1 MTSTKQKINEVD
13 SEQYTLADKDSV
25 EMTRALRADMLA
37 IPMQDWAQ
45 LPITDKGVTYRSVL
59 VERNRDFAV
68 FQDENPIRRRVV
80 VNLRS
85 GRIKVWHFDPV
96 DVPER
101 LKDLAFR
108 DEIGDL
114 VRNLRNVKVGDSV
127 SVEITNWECYDMQI
141 VQIEENGWMTLERT
155 LPRGKIRRCFVNKVT
170 GAAYDDG
177 NIVCDRAKAENPEQ
191 PYMYRV
197 RYLGPRKWLERR
209 NARASRWHKQRA
221 LRDSI
226 VNDIRCWLVEHG
238 TRYAWTEERVNAYLT
253 EHVYSRSRLLSY
265 SEHGYVSKAIDDM
278 RRHRERMTFSS
289 LVRPDNIR
297 ILSHQMPESVDEYR
311 TLAHYAAV
319 FVFYH
324 GTVDIGRFIML
335 PVRQE
340 DRQAELASGRLTQE
354 DIDLVE
360 KGLRGRF
367 LTQLRPQDNH
377 RFALLEPTTWEP
389 PAAMRAAYKAK
400 NEQDQK
406 SEANQLASQTA
417 GAEVS
422 LQ

>member
-1 MTSTKQKINEVD
+1 MTSTKLKINEVA

-37 IPMQDWAQ
+37 ISLQDWAQ
-45 LPITDKGVTYRSVL
+45 LPVTDKGVTYRSVL
-59 VERNRDFAV
+59 VDRNRDFAV
-68 FQDENPIRRRVV
+68 FQDESPIRRRIV

-85 GRIKVWHFDPV
+85 GGIKVWHFDPV

-114 VRNLRNVKVGDSV
+114 VRNLRNARIGNSV

-155 LPRGKIRRCFVNKVT
+155 LPHGKIRRCFINKVT

-177 NIVCDRAKAENPEQ
+177 NTVCDRTKAENPEQ

-197 RYLGPRKWLERR
+197 RYFGPRKGLERR
-209 NARASRWHKQRA
+209 NARASRWSKQRS

-226 VNDIRCWLVEHG
+226 VNDIRYWLVEHG
-238 TRYAWTEERVNAYLT
+238 TKYAWTEEHVNQYMNERVYD
-253 EHVYSRSRLLSY
+253 RSKSLPY

-278 RRHRERMTFSS
+278 RHHRERMTFSS
-289 LVRPDNIR
+289 SVRPDNVR

-311 TLAHYAAV
+311 TLAHFASV
-319 FVFYH
+319 FVFYY
-324 GTVDIGRFIML
+324 GTVESGRFIML

-340 DRQAELASGRLTQE
+340 DRQAELASGRLTQD

-360 KGLRGRF
+360 RGLRDRF

-389 PAAMRAAYKAK
+389 PAAVQDAYKAK
-400 NEQDQK
+400 KNEQ
-406 SEANQLASQTA
+406 
-417 GAEVS
+417 AES
-422 LQ
+422 KTG